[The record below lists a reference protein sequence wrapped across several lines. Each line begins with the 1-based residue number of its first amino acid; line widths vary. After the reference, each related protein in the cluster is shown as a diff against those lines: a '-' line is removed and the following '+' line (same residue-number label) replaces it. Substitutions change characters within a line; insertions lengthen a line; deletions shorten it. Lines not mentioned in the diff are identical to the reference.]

1 MNCLNCTEAWI
12 LCQRR
17 SSSTGTATSP
27 LRTLGSWTNATIK
40 MKFLS
45 CSKIPR
51 PRLFLLLAGT
61 LLVSLCSFGQI
72 NVVSVAPLRKLT
84 VPATGTA
91 DASVSVQLRDGYH
104 VNSNM
109 PSDEYFIPLRLTWS
123 AGPVEAVSVTFPKPK
138 MEKLAFSD
146 KPVSIFSGDF
156 DVVTKFK
163 AAAGA
168 SLGQNVVTGKLRY
181 QACNDRMCL
190 PPKTIDLSLP
200 VEVTRGGA
208 KP

>member
-1 MNCLNCTEAWI
+1 M
-12 LCQRR
+12 
-17 SSSTGTATSP
+17 
-27 LRTLGSWTNATIK
+27 
-40 MKFLS
+40 
-45 CSKIPR
+45 
-51 PRLFLLLAGT
+51 
-61 LLVSLCSFGQI
+61 LVGSLCLFGQI
-72 NVVSVAPLRKLT
+72 NVLSVAPLRKVT

-91 DASVSVQLRDGYH
+91 DASVSIQMRDGYH

-123 AGPVEAVSVTFPKPK
+123 GGPVEAVSVTFPKPK

-146 KPVSIFSGDF
+146 KPVSIFSGEF

-168 SLGQNVVTGKLRY
+168 PLGQNVVTGKLRF

-190 PPKTIDLSLP
+190 PPRTMDLSLP
-200 VEVTRGGA
+200 VEVTGRGA
-208 KP
+208 K

>member
-1 MNCLNCTEAWI
+1 ML
-12 LCQRR
+12 
-17 SSSTGTATSP
+17 
-27 LRTLGSWTNATIK
+27 LGS
-40 MKFLS
+40 
-45 CSKIPR
+45 
-51 PRLFLLLAGT
+51 
-61 LLVSLCSFGQI
+61 LCLFGQV
-72 NVVSVAPLRKLT
+72 NVLSVAPLRKVT

-91 DASVSVQLRDGYH
+91 DASVSIQLRDGYH

-109 PSDEYFIPLRLTWS
+109 PADEYFIPLRLTWS

-146 KPVSIFSGDF
+146 KPVSIFTGEF
-156 DVVTKFK
+156 EVVTKFK

-168 SLGQNVVTGKLRY
+168 PLGQNVVTGRLRF

-200 VEVTRGGA
+200 VEVTAHGA
-208 KP
+208 K